1 MPWAFCCC
9 GCSIPEFS
17 LFVQDDIVNGRG
29 DFDMA
34 GSFRCVTFLSD
45 FGMADETVAC
55 CKGLL
60 LRRGVD
66 LPLIDISH
74 EVPPFDIISGGW
86 MLAGAI
92 LYMPVG
98 VHLAV
103 VDPGVGTRRNILV
116 VKSSRGDLLVGP
128 DNGLLIPA
136 AERTGG
142 VSACWSVERPASGI
156 ETASTTFHARDIMA
170 PVVADLVA
178 GMPPE
183 ECGTSLT
190 RGDMTSFPLP
200 APHTTPGKIS
210 GHVALVDTFGTIRT
224 NIPWI
229 SLGSVGESGMRISC
243 GWLFSIPIGSTFSD
257 VNSGDLVA
265 LEDSWGFVSIAVNR
279 GRASDILGFKPGDP
293 VSVEF
298 TIP

>member
-1 MPWAFCCC
+1 M
-9 GCSIPEFS
+9 S
-17 LFVQDDIVNGRG
+17 V
-29 DFDMA
+29 
-34 GSFRCVTFLSD
+34 SFRCVTFLSD

-86 MLAGAI
+86 MLAGAL

-103 VDPGVGTRRNILV
+103 VDPGVGTERKIIV
-116 VKSSRGDLLVGP
+116 VRSMRGDLLVGP

-142 VSACWSVERPASGI
+142 VDSCWAVERFVSGI
-156 ETASTTFHARDIMA
+156 ETASNTFHARDIMA

-183 ECGTSLT
+183 ECGVPLT
-190 RGDMTSFPLP
+190 RGEMISFPLSEP
-200 APHTTPGKIS
+200 RVDGGKIS

-224 NIPWI
+224 NIPWS
-229 SLGSVGESGMRISC
+229 SLGSMDYTGMKISC
-243 GWLFSIPIGSTFSD
+243 GWLFSIPVGRTFSD
-257 VNSGDLVA
+257 VESGEMVA
-265 LEDSWGFVSIAVNR
+265 LEDSWGFLSISVNR
-279 GRASDILGFKPGDP
+279 GKASDILGFKPGDP

>member
-1 MPWAFCCC
+1 
-9 GCSIPEFS
+9 
-17 LFVQDDIVNGRG
+17 
-29 DFDMA
+29 
-34 GSFRCVTFLSD
+34 
-45 FGMADETVAC
+45 MADETVAC

-86 MLAGAI
+86 MLAGA
-92 LYMPVG
+92 LVYMPVG

-103 VDPGVGTRRNILV
+103 VDPGVGTERKILV
-116 VKSSRGDLLVGP
+116 VKSVRGDLLVGP
-128 DNGLLIPA
+128 DNGLLMPA

-142 VSACWSVERPASGI
+142 VSACWSVERAVSGI
-156 ETASTTFHARDIMA
+156 DNASNTFHARDIMA

-178 GMPPE
+178 GMPPDQ
-183 ECGTSLT
+183 CGSSLA
-190 RGDMTSFPLP
+190 RGDLVSFPLP
-200 APHTTPGKIS
+200 GPHSSPGKIS
-210 GHVALVDTFGTIRT
+210 GHVALVDAFGTIRT

-229 SLGSVGESGMRISC
+229 SLGNTTGSGMSISC
-243 GWLFSIPIGSTFSD
+243 GWLFSIPVGRTFSD
-257 VNSGDLVA
+257 VGSGEMVA
-265 LEDSWGFVSIAVNR
+265 LEDSWGFVSISVNR

-293 VSVEF
+293 LSVEL

>member
-1 MPWAFCCC
+1 M
-9 GCSIPEFS
+9 S
-17 LFVQDDIVNGRG
+17 
-29 DFDMA
+29 

-86 MLAGAI
+86 MLAGAL

-103 VDPGVGTRRNILV
+103 VDPGVGTERKILV
-116 VKSSRGDLLVGP
+116 LKSMRGDVLVGP

-142 VSACWSVERPASGI
+142 VDSCWSVERPVSGI
-156 ETASTTFHARDIMA
+156 ETASNTFHARDIMA

-183 ECGTSLT
+183 ECGVSLSPRELT
-190 RGDMTSFPLP
+190 TFPLP
-200 APHTTPGKIS
+200 APQVAPGKIS
-210 GHVALVDTFGTIRT
+210 GHVALVDAFGTIRT
-224 NIPWI
+224 NIPWTF
-229 SLGSVGESGMRISC
+229 LGSATYKGMKISC
-243 GWLFSIPIGSTFSD
+243 GWLFSIPVGRTFSD
-257 VNSGDLVA
+257 VDSGDMVA
-265 LEDSWGFVSIAVNR
+265 LEDSWGFVSISVNR

-293 VSVEF
+293 LSVEF